1 MRVSLIV
8 AAAQNDVIGS
18 NNALPWSLPDD
29 LQYFRKITMGHPV
42 IMGRKT
48 FESIGKPLPKRLNI
62 VISRTVQHIAGCEV
76 VSSLR
81 AAVDV
86 ARATNATEAFI
97 IGGRDVFAAALAEGI
112 VDAIYLTRVHA
123 AVEGDV
129 ALPSI
134 DWSQWIPMQR
144 VRHDADEKHA
154 YAFSFEVYKRKND

>member
-1 MRVSLIV
+1 ML
-8 AAAQNDVIGS
+8 D
-18 NNALPWSLPDD
+18 W
-29 LQYFRKITMGHPV
+29 T
-42 IMGRKT
+42 
-48 FESIGKPLPKRLNI
+48 
-62 VISRTVQHIAGCEV
+62 
-76 VSSLR
+76 R